1 MPVVI
6 RHFHES
12 TNLSRFTASS
22 LMPSLW
28 LLSSSCQSRIRQLNW
43 VDLQLPD
50 YHIRVII
57 PRLTPST
64 STSSRDVLIETSL
77 PNFVILDGGFMGYNN
92 MPTTR

>member
-1 MPVVI
+1 
-6 RHFHES
+6 
-12 TNLSRFTASS
+12 
-22 LMPSLW
+22 
-28 LLSSSCQSRIRQLNW
+28 